1 MTKATPVKES
11 KNLELQKQSANI
23 LAITNGHV
31 CKKEAVNG
39 ECPVRDVKCI
49 STWICK
55 NLACKAVVT
64 SEDSFCKRCSCCICH
79 QFDDNKDPS
88 LWLVCASE
96 NDDKN
101 CCGSSCHVECA
112 FKHKKVGCFDLGKI
126 IHLDG
131 SYSCAS
137 CGKVSGILGYWK
149 RQLVIAKDA
158 RRVDML
164 CHRIYLSY
172 RLLEG
177 TIRLKELHDII
188 DEAKVKLESEVGP
201 LDGMSAKMARGIV
214 SRLSAGR
221 DLQKLCSLAIQK
233 ADELLSSPDLQ
244 IRDSLPAACRFRFVD
259 ITSSSVVI
267 FLKETPLASS
277 DIMRGYK
284 LWYWNSREQPS
295 MEEPVVLSKDQRKI
309 LVFDLAPC
317 TEYSFRI
324 ISFTDDGILGHS
336 ESKCY
341 TGSNEMS
348 FKRTTQNA
356 VGGDSRANRRA
367 RTQAFKSTG
376 FKIRDVGK
384 ILRQAWAEEGCF
396 QGFCED
402 VHEGSCDRSV
412 TDVEQP
418 ENSEQGQLSSGAC
431 RKLQFKTFSVPDLN
445 IEAPIP
451 MDFSPEKCYNS
462 KNKSVRSNDSGGS
475 ETCAV
480 GRSAEPPAAESWP
493 EGKVKEH
500 GACIESCEQD
510 VASAICRE
518 KQLVRSRELDEDFE
532 YCVKMIRLLECKGHI
547 ENDFRMKFLT
557 WFSLRST
564 ENDRRVVSTFIKTL
578 INEPSGLAEQLIDSF
593 GQTINCKRQRNSFC
607 NQLWHDGKGH

>member
-1 MTKATPVKES
+1 MTKATPVKASKSLES
-11 KNLELQKQSANI
+11 QKQSPAN
-23 LAITNGHV
+23 LSVANGHV

-39 ECPVRDVKCI
+39 ECPARDVKCI

-88 LWLVCASE
+88 LWLVCSSE

-101 CCGSSCHVECA
+101 CCGSSCHIECA
-112 FKHKKVGCFDLGKI
+112 LKHKKVGCFSLGKI
-126 IHLDG
+126 IQLDG

-177 TIRLKELHDII
+177 TSCLKELHSII
-188 DEAKVKLESEVGP
+188 EDAKAKLESEVGP

-214 SRLSAGR
+214 SRLPAGS
-221 DLQKLCSLAIQK
+221 DLQKLCSLAIQR
-233 ADELLSSPDLQ
+233 ANELLSSPDLHL
-244 IRDSLPAACRFRFVD
+244 RDSLPAACRFRFVD
-259 ITSSSVVI
+259 VTSSSVFI
-267 FLKETPLASS
+267 ILKEIPSPSS
-277 DIMRGYK
+277 DNIRGYK
-284 LWYWNSREQPS
+284 LWYWKSREEPS
-295 MEEPVVLSKDQRKI
+295 MEEPEILSKDQRKV
-309 LVFDLAPC
+309 LVFNLAPC
-317 TEYSFRI
+317 TQYSFRI

-341 TGSNEMS
+341 TGSKEVS
-348 FKRTTQNA
+348 LKRTTQNV
-356 VGGDSRANRRA
+356 VGGDSQTHRRD
-367 RTQAFKSTG
+367 RTQTFKSTG

-384 ILRQAWAEEGCF
+384 VLQQAWTEEGRF
-396 QGFCED
+396 EGFCED
-402 VHEGSCDRSV
+402 MNEVSCDRSV

-418 ENSEQGQLSSGAC
+418 ENSEQGQLLSGAC
-431 RKLQFKTFSVPDLN
+431 RKLKFNPFSVPDLN
-445 IEAPIP
+445 VEAPIP
-451 MDFSPEKCYNS
+451 MDFSPDKCYNS
-462 KNKSVRSNDSGGS
+462 KIAPVRSNDSGGS
-475 ETCAV
+475 GTCAV
-480 GRSAEPPAAESWP
+480 GRSAEAEPPAVESRADLQ
-493 EGKVKEH
+493 H
-500 GACIESCEQD
+500 D
-510 VASAICRE
+510 VASAICPE
-518 KQLVRSRELDEDFE
+518 KQLVRPSELDKDFE
-532 YCVKMIRLLECKGHI
+532 YCVQMIRLLECKGHI

-564 ENDRRVVSTFIKTL
+564 ENDRRVVTTFIKSL
-578 INEPSGLAEQLIDSF
+578 INDPTGLAEQLFDTF
-593 GQTINCKRQRNSFC
+593 GEVINCKRQRNGFC
-607 NQLWHDGKGH
+607 NELWHDDKAQ